1 MRRMR
6 ILPIPGGTFALEDG
20 DLLAQG
26 QDFESRVAAT
36 QEGAGSPKMERM
48 NSVTNPLL

>member
-1 MRRMR
+1 MR

-36 QEGAGSPKMERM
+36 TQEGAGSPKMERM